1 MNPLEDPR
9 FWEWF
14 NTWYWMFYLISYTFL
29 EYIWVLIAAMGRR
42 K

>member
-1 MNPLEDPR
+1 MNQLEDPR
-9 FWEWF
+9 FWKWF
-14 NTWYWMFYLISYTFL
+14 NEWYWMFYLISYTVL